1 MSRLVRTGLIL
12 AALRLLGGLVA
23 FLATPIIAARFG
35 LDPALDAFY
44 VASSIPFV
52 LSSVALVGGLETA
65 VPPLFRRFL
74 TTDAS
79 RANLADDETESW
91 GFVNSLWSL
100 ALIGVAVVA
109 VLSFILMPALLPR
122 LAPGLDLRR
131 QAVAVSMARTL
142 LIGPT
147 IAAPVGVWRGTLTA
161 KNLLVGPAAILF
173 AGSVAYFL
181 VVAVAPSTLGAWTL
195 VAATLS
201 ASLVALVALPLSFP
215 KALTANLKFTLD
227 FRHPGLPA
235 ALALLV
241 PFAISDLIYHSDFV
255 IMRGFA
261 SGVSL
266 GAVAA
271 YEFAMRPIAAASTLL
286 LAGVVTPAF
295 PELART
301 ANNLPAFR
309 AALDRTLK
317 LMLVVA
323 LPLTIAFLFLR
334 EPIVAVLYQR
344 GNFTAE
350 DARQVSATLATL
362 APYFFLTALSQ
373 PLAYATYARQQP
385 WWTVTASV
393 IGLAFSAGGAYLLT
407 PTLGL
412 IGIAIGDGLG
422 AVPMVGL
429 LLLWRWRL
437 NREGAKNAKKSL
449 EEVSRRS

>member
-1 MSRLVRTGLIL
+1 VSFRLLRTGLTL
-12 AALRLLGGLVA
+12 ATLRLAGGLVA
-23 FLATPIIAARFG
+23 FLASPLIAARFG

-52 LSSVALVGGLETA
+52 LSSVALVGGLETT
-65 VPPLFRRFL
+65 VPPLFRQFL
-74 TTDAS
+74 KTDGTEGT
-79 RANLADDETESW
+79 DDEAEGW
-91 GFVNSLWSL
+91 NFVNALWSL

-109 VLSFILMPALLPR
+109 AISFLLIPTILPR
-122 LAPGLDLRR
+122 LAPGLDSER

-142 LIGPT
+142 LIGPI
-147 IAAPVGVWRGTLTA
+147 IAAPVGVWRGTLAA

-173 AGSVAYFL
+173 AGSAAYFV
-181 VVAVAPSTLGAWTL
+181 VVALAPPTVGAWTL

-201 ASLVALVALPLSFP
+201 TSLVALIALPLSFP
-215 KALTANLKFTLD
+215 KALTANLKFTLNL
-227 FRHPGLPA
+227 RHPGLFA

-241 PFAISDLIYHSDFV
+241 PLAIGDLVYHSRFV

-261 SGVSL
+261 SGVSG

-271 YEFAMRPIAAASTLL
+271 YEFAFRPIAAASTLL

-317 LMLVVA
+317 LMLIVA
-323 LPLTIAFLFLR
+323 LPLAAAFLLLR
-334 EPIVAVLYQR
+334 EPMVAVLYQR
-344 GNFTAE
+344 GRFTAE
-350 DARQVSATLATL
+350 DARQVSATLAAL

-385 WWTVTASV
+385 WWTVSASV

-407 PTLGL
+407 PGLGL

-422 AVPMVGL
+422 ALPLVGL
-429 LLLWRWRL
+429 LLVWRWRL
-437 NREGAKNAKKSL
+437 KREGGRKNHDAFS
-449 EEVSRRS
+449 VR

>member
-1 MSRLVRTGLIL
+1 MSLRLIRTGFIL
-12 AALRLLGGLVA
+12 AALRLAGGLVA
-23 FLATPIIAARFG
+23 FLAAPLIAARFG

-65 VPPLFRRFL
+65 VPPLFRRFGS
-74 TTDAS
+74 TDLP
-79 RANLADDETESW
+79 NLADDETESW

-100 ALIGVAVVA
+100 ALIGVTVVA
-109 VLSFILMPALLPR
+109 VLSFLLMPTLLPR
-122 LAPGLDLRR
+122 LAPGLDSGR

-142 LIGPT
+142 LIAPL
-147 IAAPVGVWRGTLTA
+147 IAAPVGAWRGALTA
-161 KNLLVGPAAILF
+161 KNLLAGPAMILF
-173 AGSVAYFL
+173 AGSVSYFV
-181 VVAVAPSTLGAWTL
+181 VVAVTPVSLGAWTL

-201 ASLVALVALPLSFP
+201 TSLVALIALPLAFP
-215 KALTANLKFTLD
+215 KALTANLKFTLNL
-227 FRHPGLPA
+227 RHPGLPA

-241 PFAISDLIYHSDFV
+241 PLALGDLVYHSRFV

-271 YEFAMRPIAAASTLL
+271 YEFAFRPIAAASTLL

-301 ANNLPAFR
+301 ADDPPAFR

-317 LMLVVA
+317 LMLIAA
-323 LPLTIAFLFLR
+323 LPLTAAFIFLH
-334 EPIVAVLYQR
+334 EPMVAVLYQHGR
-344 GNFTAE
+344 FTAE
-350 DARQVSATLATL
+350 DVRQVSSTLAAL

-373 PLAYATYARQQP
+373 PLAWATYARQQP

-407 PTLGL
+407 PRLGL

-422 AVPMVGL
+422 AVPLLGL
-429 LLLWRWRL
+429 LLAWRWRL
-437 NREGAKNAKKSL
+437 NREGAKDTQQDY
-449 EEVSRRS
+449 

>member
-1 MSRLVRTGLIL
+1 MPFRLLRTGLTL
-12 AALRLLGGLVA
+12 ATLRLAGGLVA
-23 FLATPIIAARFG
+23 FLAAPLIAARFG

-52 LSSVALVGGLETA
+52 LSSFALIGGLETA

-74 TTDAS
+74 TTDLS
-79 RANLADDETESW
+79 NLADDETESW

-100 ALIGVAVVA
+100 ALIGVTVVA
-109 VLSFILMPALLPR
+109 VVSFFLIPTLLPR

-131 QAVAVSMARTL
+131 QAVAVAMARTL
-142 LIGPT
+142 LIGPI
-147 IAAPVGVWRGTLTA
+147 IAAPVGVWRGTLAA

-173 AGSVAYFL
+173 AGSVAYFV
-181 VVAVAPSTLGAWTL
+181 VVALAPPTVGAWTL

-201 ASLVALVALPLSFP
+201 TSLVALIAQPLSFP
-215 KALTANLKFTLD
+215 KALTANLKFTLNL
-227 FRHPGLPA
+227 RHPGLFA
-235 ALALLV
+235 ALALLM
-241 PFAISDLIYHSDFV
+241 PLALGDLVYHSRFV

-261 SGVSL
+261 SGVSG

-271 YEFAMRPIAAASTLL
+271 YEFAFRPIAAASTLL

-301 ANNLPAFR
+301 ANDPPAFR
-309 AALDRTLK
+309 ATLDRTLK
-317 LMLVVA
+317 LMFVVA
-323 LPLTIAFLFLR
+323 LSLTVAFLSLR
-334 EPIVAVLYQR
+334 EPMVAVLYQR
-344 GNFTAE
+344 GRFTAE
-350 DARQVSATLATL
+350 DARQVSGTLAAL

-373 PLAYATYARQQP
+373 PLVFATYARQQP

-393 IGLAFSAGGAYLLT
+393 IGLAFSAGGAALLT

-422 AVPMVGL
+422 AVPLVGL
-429 LLLWRWRL
+429 LLVWRWKMVH
-437 NREGAKNAKKSL
+437 G
-449 EEVSRRS
+449 